1 MNFKVYPKVSTIIN
15 VYNGERYIAEA
26 INSVINQEYSNME
39 IIVIDDGS
47 TDKTKAIVQ
56 KFVPHVT
63 YIYQENLGIA
73 SAKNNGIENATGDF
87 FAFLDA
93 DDLWTKEKTTIQLNQ
108 LLKDASLDMVFS
120 FIEQFYSPELSE
132 EERKRYYFPEKP
144 SPGIG
149 SVTMIIRKESFNK
162 VGLFNSQWRKG
173 IFNDWYLRACEIGLK
188 SEVNPEVFA
197 KRRIHNNNHGI
208 IHRDKSVD
216 YVRMLKAS
224 LDRRRKI
231 QTNK

>member
-73 SAKNNGIENATGDF
+73 IAKNNGIENATGDF

>member
-108 LLKDASLDMVFS
+108 LLNDASLDMVFS

-132 EERKRYYFPEKP
+132 DERNSYYCPEKP

-149 SVTMIIRKESFNK
+149 SVTMIIRKESFSK